1 MKKTIKLSMMTIA
14 FISISFA
21 SMGQTTNKEEDLI
34 RNVVKTVESGWME
47 KSGEKYASSFAEV
60 HDFIVWN
67 GYYFPN
73 STRQAT
79 AAGHQGLFNSVF
91 KNRDI
96 KLKVDK
102 IKFIRTDIALVHIL
116 GAMYEKGKT
125 IPENPGVIM
134 TMLMEKKDGA
144 WQIISFQNLDLEGF
158 QDKDIAA
165 NSPMP
170 LNIMYAGWYKK

>member
-1 MKKTIKLSMMTIA
+1 MKKTIMLSMLSIA
-14 FISISFA
+14 FTGISFVTMA
-21 SMGQTTNKEEDLI
+21 QTTNKEEDLI
-34 RNVVKTVESGWME
+34 RNTVKTVETGWME

-79 AAGHQGLFNSVF
+79 AAGHQGLFNSIF
-91 KNRDI
+91 KNLDI

-102 IKFIRTDIALVHIL
+102 IKFVRPDIAMVHIL
-116 GAMYEKGKT
+116 GAMYEKGKA

-134 TMLMEKKDGA
+134 TMLMEKIAGT
-144 WQIISFQNLDLEGF
+144 WQIICFQNLDLESF
-158 QDKDIAA
+158 QNKEIAD